1 MKNSR
6 LVASILLT
14 ILLCIS
20 LAFWALQ
27 LIRPEERPLAAPPQA
42 KHDINL
48 DAASGLFGGR
58 SKGTAAPSN
67 YQLRGV
73 VYSSNSMESVAI
85 IAANGKPAQAVAV
98 GAEFLPGV
106 TLEEVH
112 PKYALISENGAT
124 QRLELPEKAP
134 PSTST
139 ASPAGS
145 PAQPAQTPSTPAQQ
159 QSTPPPP
166 KMMPPAAQTPAT
178 PGVTVQQPGQPA
190 QNVPAQSVPAQNGSA
205 GTGVQPAQPTQNVQ
219 PASVLTTRPGRMS
232 TGASSQTTASM

>member
-42 KHDINL
+42 KQDINL

-58 SKGTAAPSN
+58 SKGTAASSN

-73 VYSSNSMESVAI
+73 VYSSNSIESVAI

-145 PAQPAQTPSTPAQQ
+145 PTQPSQNPPTPAQQ
-159 QSTPPPP
+159 QATPPPP
-166 KMMPPAAQTPAT
+166 KMMPPAAQIPAT
-178 PGVTVQQPGQPA
+178 PGVTVQQPA

-205 GTGVQPAQPTQNVQ
+205 GAGVQPAQPAQNVQ

-232 TGASSQTTASM
+232 TGTSSQTRASM